1 MYNKTH
7 CLLTRFHLHRF
18 IHKIKVP
25 EKMPQLRICLTFA
38 YETDTLQGYMIG
50 RQAYINMP
58 ILLRPAEMGW
68 NTSVKV
74 VCCWI
79 EWSTIL
85 ILKLSLIACS
95 CPTDCRT
102 FCCKHA
108 VHRYLKILNH
118 KLIFKKRIVKIKY
131 IL

>member
-18 IHKIKVP
+18 IHKIKAP

-58 ILLRPAEMGW
+58 ILLRPAEMG
-68 NTSVKV
+68 
-74 VCCWI
+74 
-79 EWSTIL
+79 
-85 ILKLSLIACS
+85 
-95 CPTDCRT
+95 
-102 FCCKHA
+102 
-108 VHRYLKILNH
+108 
-118 KLIFKKRIVKIKY
+118 
-131 IL
+131 